1 MNTNQ
6 LSNESRK
13 VLMAILQDGAKE
25 GEIHSSHIQNI
36 MRLLGWKASQ
46 KSDEKIRAI
55 FHDLLTS
62 GYSIKVGDSSAT
74 GPYLSNYEIDQN
86 GNLKITVNIPE
97 KLAYHL

>member
-6 LSNESRK
+6 LSNEARK
-13 VLMAILQDGAKE
+13 VLMAIFQDGAKE
-25 GEIHSSHIQNI
+25 GQIHSLHIENI

-46 KSDEKIRAI
+46 ESNEKIRAI
-55 FHDLLTS
+55 LHDLLTS
-62 GYSIKVGDSSAT
+62 GYSMKVGDTSIT
-74 GPYLSNYEIDQN
+74 GSYLSNYEIDQN

>member
-25 GEIHSSHIQNI
+25 RQIHSSHIGNI
-36 MRLLGWKASQ
+36 MRLLGWKSSQ
-46 KSDEKIRAI
+46 ESDEKIRAI
-55 FHDLLTS
+55 F
-62 GYSIKVGDSSAT
+62 
-74 GPYLSNYEIDQN
+74 YEIDQN
-86 GNLKITVNIPE
+86 GNLKITVNITE